1 MKTLFANISRVI
13 KIFLASAN
21 LAVQSHLEY
30 RLNFFIDACLQPL
43 ITAGI
48 EVSMWFTI
56 FKLMNS
62 ETLAGFPK
70 SSYLA
75 YMLWGS
81 FFSRVASNWY
91 YEFRMVDEVESGS
104 VNAILTRPFTYFE
117 FYCGQF
123 IGYKVLTAGIS
134 FLVPLFFSLI
144 FKFSIYYDR
153 MPLAFLLMIF
163 YLFFLY
169 TISFIVASLAFYFTR
184 VGAFTVTKNFLLWIL
199 SGEIFPLD
207 ILPVSIK
214 ATVIALPFAS
224 SCYIPVGYLTGRLE
238 IDAVIKAFQSVA
250 VGLVV
255 AIIIATV
262 VWRRGVRIYSG
273 TGA

>member
-1 MKTLFANISRVI
+1 
-13 KIFLASAN
+13 LAI
-21 LAVQSHLEY
+21 QSHIEY

-48 EVSMWFTI
+48 EISMWFTI
-56 FKLMNS
+56 FKLMNT

-70 SSYLA
+70 DSYLS
-75 YMLWGS
+75 YMLWAS

-91 YEFRMVDEVESGS
+91 YEFRMVEEVESGS
-104 VNAILTRPFTYFE
+104 INSILTRPLTFFE

-123 IGYKVLTAGIS
+123 MGYKVLTAAIS
-134 FLVPLFFSLI
+134 FLIPLSFSIL
-144 FKFSIYYDR
+144 FKFSIFYER
-153 MPLAFLLMIF
+153 MPLAFLLMVF

-169 TISFIVASLAFYFTR
+169 AISFLIASFAFYFTR
-184 VGAFTVTKNFLLWIL
+184 VSSFTVTKNFLLWIL

-207 ILPVSIK
+207 ILPQSIK

-238 IDAVIKAFQSVA
+238 TAAVIKAFQSVA
-250 VGLVV
+250 IGLVV
-255 AIIIATV
+255 VIILATF

>member
-1 MKTLFANISRVI
+1 
-13 KIFLASAN
+13 
-21 LAVQSHLEY
+21 LEY
-30 RLNFFIDACLQPL
+30 RLNFFVDACLHPL

-48 EVSMWFTI
+48 EISMWFTI
-56 FKLMNS
+56 FKMINS
-62 ETLAGFPK
+62 ETLAGFPQ

-91 YEFRMVDEVESGS
+91 YEFRMVDEIESGS
-104 VNAILTRPFTYFE
+104 INSILTRPFTFFE

-123 IGYKVLTAGIS
+123 IGYKILTAGIS
-134 FLVPLFFSLI
+134 FLVPFFVGLI
-144 FKFSIYYDR
+144 FDFTIYYER
-153 MPLAFLLMIF
+153 VPLAILLMVF

-169 TISFIVASLAFYFTR
+169 AISFLVTSLAFYFTR
-184 VGAFTVTKNFLLWIL
+184 VGAFTITKNFLLWIL

-207 ILPVSIK
+207 ILPASIK

-238 IDAVIKAFQSVA
+238 VAAVFKAFQSVA
-250 VGLVV
+250 IGLVV
-255 AIIIATV
+255 AIGLGAI
-262 VWRRGVRIYSG
+262 VWRRGVRIYCG